1 MVNFPQIGTAAAAV
15 LAPFMLTANAGALAD
30 ECKKAPA
37 AAPAQS
43 SLLSNPSQRGAAV
56 ASRDW
61 GLINLSSPPVL
72 IADASRAVAQASP
85 ANCPPPDGSA
95 AAQFILNS
103 QTQLRRSLIEGA
115 EKTRQLRKQIPG
127 S

>member
-1 MVNFPQIGTAAAAV
+1 MVNFPQIGTAAAAA

-43 SLLSNPSQRGAAV
+43 SLLSNPSQRRAGV

-61 GLINLSSPPVL
+61 DLINLSSPPVL
-72 IADASRAVAQASP
+72 IADAGPAVAQAQP
-85 ANCPPPDGSA
+85 ANCPPRDGVDA
-95 AAQFILNS
+95 FLDS
-103 QTQLRRSLIEGA
+103 QRRLRNGLREEAERLRSLPPV
-115 EKTRQLRKQIPG
+115 PG